1 MMTIIISILTA
12 LGLLVFAFLWQTT
25 LSGITRKI
33 VGRYQKRYGPK
44 FYQQFR
50 DIFKAMSK
58 RGITHG
64 WVYSFGVIMALGGIM
79 ATVMFLP
86 IIGIVAFP
94 GVDNFFIYVYLFAVG
109 MLGMAMSAVGSGN
122 PLAGIGVMRALTQM
136 VGYEVP
142 FMIVVL
148 AIIHGHGTSSL
159 SELAAIQQTSGIL
172 SWNLVR
178 LPIGGIVAFIC
189 LLGMLGKKPF
199 ETFIAPAEIASGPM
213 VEYGGKQLGMLMIM
227 HELATFIEISLF
239 VNLFLGGT
247 APIVIGETTILGGI
261 SSFAV
266 FIIKYFVVYVFT
278 ALISNALGRFKID
291 QVIKYF
297 YRVPIV
303 LAVIQALI
311 VVFLGWGV

>member
-1 MMTIIISILTA
+1 MDINYILTGM
-12 LGLLVFAFLWQTT
+12 LTGFGVLVFAFVWQTS
-25 LSGITRKI
+25 LSGITRKV
-33 VGRYQKRYGPK
+33 VGRFHKRYGPK
-44 FYQQFR
+44 WYQEFR

-64 WVYSFGVIMALGGIM
+64 WVYDFGVMMALGGIM
-79 ATVMFLP
+79 ATVMFMP
-86 IIGIVAFP
+86 VVTFVAF
-94 GVDNFFIYVYLFAVG
+94 GQLDNFFIYVYLFAVG

-142 FMIVVL
+142 FMVIVL
-148 AIIHGHGTSSL
+148 AIIFRDSTSSL
-159 SELAAIQQTSGIL
+159 SGLAAIQQTNGIM

-178 LPIGGIVAFIC
+178 MPIGTIVGFIC

-227 HELATFIEISLF
+227 HQFATFIEISLF
-239 VNLFLGGT
+239 INLFLGG
-247 APIVIGETTILGGI
+247 ATTI
-261 SSFAV
+261 V
-266 FIIKYFVVYVFT
+266 WFIVKYAFLYIL
-278 ALISNALGRFKID
+278 ASLISQALGRFKID

-297 YRVPIV
+297 YKWPII
-303 LAVIQALI
+303 LAILQAAL
-311 VVFLGWGV
+311 VVWGRIG

>member
-1 MMTIIISILTA
+1 MNIMGILTG
-12 LGLLVFAFLWQTT
+12 LGVLIFAFIWQTA
-25 LSGITRKI
+25 LSGIDRKI
-33 VGRYQKRYGPK
+33 IGRYQKRYGPK
-44 FYQQFR
+44 WYQNFR

-64 WVYSFGVIMALGGIM
+64 WVFDFGVMMALGGIM
-79 ATVMFLP
+79 GTVMFMP
-86 IIGIVAFP
+86 VWKVVAFP
-94 GVDNFFIYVYLFAVG
+94 GLDNFFIFVYLFAVG

-159 SELAAIQQTSGIL
+159 SELAAIQQIGGVLT
-172 SWNLVR
+172 WNIVR
-178 LPIGGIVAFIC
+178 MPIGGIVGFIC

-227 HELATFIEISLF
+227 HEFANFIEVMLF
-239 VNLFLGGT
+239 VNIFLGG
-247 APIVIGETTILGGI
+247 ATTIAG
-261 SSFAV
+261 F
-266 FIIKYFVVYVFT
+266 FIKYTIVYVL
-278 ALISNALGRFKID
+278 ASLISNAMGRLKID

-297 YRVPIV
+297 YRAPIV
-303 LAVIQALI
+303 LAILQAVL